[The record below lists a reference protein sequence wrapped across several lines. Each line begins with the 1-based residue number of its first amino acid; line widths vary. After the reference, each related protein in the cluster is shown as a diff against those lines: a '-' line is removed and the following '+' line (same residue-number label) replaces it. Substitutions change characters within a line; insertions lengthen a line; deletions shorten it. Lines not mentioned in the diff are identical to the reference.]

1 MESDQY
7 YMRSVFEAAKIGI
20 CSLNIRGEIVEVN
33 ESALEILGGTY
44 KEVIGRQFGDV
55 FQCVNCM
62 PYGCGK
68 GDKCK
73 FCIIRNNIEAAV
85 LDDSFSSEYVAAV
98 ITKASEEPVWLQFF

>member
-1 MESDQY
+1 M
-7 YMRSVFEAAKIGI
+7 
-20 CSLNIRGEIVEVN
+20 EVN

-44 KEVIGRQFGDV
+44 QEVIGRQFGDV
-55 FQCVNCM
+55 FQCVNCV
-62 PYGCGK
+62 PHGCGK

-98 ITKASEEPVWLQFF
+98 ITKLPKSRCGCSFF